1 MNNTTINVN
10 HNEGGIVNTGDYSQN
25 KVQITKNENQK
36 TDDIK
41 WETLNQEIN
50 VLKSSP
56 DSSIKKFA
64 HEAEEAAEKK
74 DKQGLLKILSRW
86 IPCIA
91 DLISSSYYII
101 EIAKT
106 FGIKLH

>member
-1 MNNTTINVN
+1 MNTTINVN
-10 HNEGGIVNTGDYSQN
+10 QNDGIINSGN
-25 KVQITKNENQK
+25 KSKNIIKNINYGNLK

-41 WETLNQEIN
+41 WETLNQEISA
-50 VLKSSP
+50 LKSSP

-64 HEAEEAAEKK
+64 KEAEKAAEKR
-74 DKQGLLKILSRW
+74 DKQGLLNILSKW

-106 FGIKLH
+106 CGF